1 MQFSSQFAAS
11 MNAQG
16 KYADVVVPL
25 PLPKLLTYG
34 LIDQEEEV
42 LPGMRVVVQVGTR
55 KRYIAIVWRVH
66 DDAPTTYA
74 PRPLEAVVDA
84 YSIVPSQQRN
94 LWDWMASHYMCTRGE
109 VMAAALPAGL
119 KLNSQARFLPH
130 PEPPNRQDVVWRD
143 LDERSLFLYEAV
155 VAQGGIQLSEAA
167 SIVDLKH
174 PQRILNGLVER
185 GLIVSEEEWKER
197 YKPKMAYYL
206 QLNADFREEGALTS
220 LLDQLERRAPKQA
233 RVLTG
238 FLSLCREHHWDA
250 EFAEKEVLESAKADS
265 GAVRRMVEKGIFER
279 TKKPEQLAT
288 RTTSTD
294 AQPLPKLSEEQTRA
308 YRGLAESNLSGK
320 RRALLH
326 GVTGSGK
333 TEVYIHLIAD
343 ALEKGQTVLF
353 LVPEIALT
361 TQLIQRLALHFKR
374 FLQVYHSRFTTR
386 ERTETWLEVLGKKGN
401 GSPAQLIVGPRSAM
415 FLPFQNLGLIIVD
428 EEHEASFKQHDP
440 APRYQARDASMWLAR
455 EANAFLVLGS
465 ATPSVETHWL
475 TEEGRI
481 DRVEM
486 TERYGGVMLPE
497 IWCADLKKAHRQR
510 AMTGHFSRLLKLEI
524 EKVLNAN
531 RQVILFQN
539 RRGFAPVWQCGTCAW
554 IPECER
560 CDVPLTVHK
569 WKNELNCHHCGYDVA
584 PPPQLCGS
592 CGKKTMEP
600 KGLGTERVEEELQEL
615 FPKARVAR
623 MDRDTTRSKHAH
635 ERMVTAFAN
644 QEFDVLVG
652 TQMVS
657 KGLDFAHVGLVG
669 VLNADR
675 MLNFPDF
682 RSFERAFQML
692 TQVAGTAGRSGQ
704 RGKVILQTYNPDHW
718 VMTKV
723 MANDYH
729 GLVRQ
734 ELQERKNYRY
744 PPFDRLIRLTLKHSD
759 ERRLDA
765 ASEVLAGRLRQRFA
779 ARAIGPETPQLSKI
793 NDLYLRVI
801 LLKFERSLSP
811 KDYKNLLAQDLD
823 AFQSDDRFKRIRL
836 TVDVDPS

>member
-1 MQFSSQFAAS
+1 MKT
-11 MNAQG
+11 QG

-25 PLPKLLTYG
+25 PVPKLLTYG
-34 LIDQEEEV
+34 LMDQEEEV

-55 KRYIAIVWRVH
+55 KRYIAIVWQVH
-66 DDAPTTYA
+66 DNPPTAYA

-84 YSIVPSQQRN
+84 YSIVPLQQRK

-119 KLNSQARFLPH
+119 KLNSQTRFLPH
-130 PEPPNRQDVVWRD
+130 PEPPNRQHAVWRE
-143 LDERSLFLYEAV
+143 LDERSMLLYESV

-167 SIVDLKH
+167 AIVDLKN
-174 PQRILNGLVER
+174 PQRLLNGLMEH

-197 YKPKMAYYL
+197 YKPKMANYVCL
-206 QLNADFREEGALTS
+206 TADFQEEEVLTS
-220 LLDQLERRAPKQA
+220 LLDELERRAPKQA

-238 FLSLCREHHWDA
+238 FLSLCQAQKWDA
-250 EFAEKEVLESAKADS
+250 EFLEKDLIESADADT
-265 GAVRRMVEKGIFER
+265 GAVRRMVDKGIFER
-279 TKKPEQLAT
+279 TKKPEASQGMLL
-288 RTTSTD
+288 SPQV
-294 AQPLPKLSEEQTRA
+294 QPLPILSEEQARA
-308 YRGLAESNLSGK
+308 YRELTASHQTGK
-320 RRALLH
+320 RTALLH

-361 TQLIQRLALHFKR
+361 TQLIQRLELHFKR

-386 ERTETWLEVLGKKGN
+386 ERTETWLEVLGKKGS
-401 GSPAQLIVGPRSAM
+401 GSPAQLVVGPRSAM

-440 APRYQARDASMWLAR
+440 APRYQARDAAMWLSR
-455 EANAFLVLGS
+455 EAGGFLVLGS

-475 TEEGRI
+475 AEEGRI

-486 TERYGGVMLPE
+486 TERYGGILLPE
-497 IWCADLKKAHRQR
+497 IWCADLKKAQRQR
-510 AMTGHFSRLLKLEI
+510 AMTGHFTRLLKLEI
-524 EKVLNAN
+524 EKVLDSN

-539 RRGFAPVWQCGTCAW
+539 RRGFAPIWQCGTCAW

-569 WKNELNCHHCGYDVA
+569 WKNELNCHHCGYHVA

-623 MDRDTTRSKHAH
+623 MDRDTTRSRHGH
-635 ERMVTAFAN
+635 ERLVRAFAN
-644 QEFDVLVG
+644 QEYDVLVG

-669 VLNADR
+669 VLSADR

-692 TQVAGTAGRSGQ
+692 TQVAGRAGRSGQ

-718 VMTKV
+718 VMAKV

-734 ELQERKNYRY
+734 ELIERKNYRY

-779 ARAIGPETPQLSKI
+779 ARAIGPETPQISKI
-793 NDLYLRVI
+793 NDLYHRVI

-811 KDYKNLLAQDLD
+811 KSYKELLAQDLD